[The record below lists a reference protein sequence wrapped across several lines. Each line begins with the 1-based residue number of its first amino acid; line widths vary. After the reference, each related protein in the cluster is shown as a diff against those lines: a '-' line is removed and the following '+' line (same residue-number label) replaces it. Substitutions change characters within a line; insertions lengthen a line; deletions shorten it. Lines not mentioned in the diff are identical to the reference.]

1 MPTMTT
7 TRPRPRP
14 VQIVEEGKKSITLD
28 VVFKRTKLDPDSLE
42 NFYAFF
48 YQQITVKII
57 DAKKWVGL
65 TLTKLS
71 NHKVFLKSDFNCTEV
86 DLVEGICDA
95 VEIEFSKK
103 RKIDDEEAK
112 KLYDG
117 NLARFY
123 NSENLSEDGEY
134 LGKF

>member
-7 TRPRPRP
+7 TRPRPKP
-14 VQIVEEGKKSITLD
+14 VKIVSENQKSVTVD

-42 NFYAFF
+42 NFYAYF

-71 NHKVFLKSDFNCTEV
+71 NGKVFLVSMLNCVEL
-86 DLVEGICDA
+86 DLVEGTCDA
-95 VEIEFSKK
+95 VEIEFGKK
-103 RKIDDEEAK
+103 K
-112 KLYDG
+112 KLTTEETKELYDKG
-117 NLARFY
+117 LTRFFG
-123 NSENLSEDGEY
+123 SEDFSSEGEY

>member
-1 MPTMTT
+1 MMARKPK
-7 TRPRPRP
+7 PKP
-14 VQIVEEGKKSITLD
+14 VKIVEEGKKSITLD

-42 NFYAFF
+42 NYYAFF

-57 DAKKWVGL
+57 NAKKWVGL

-71 NHKVFLKSDFNCTEV
+71 NHKVFLKSELQCTEI

-117 NLARFY
+117 NLARFF
-123 NSENLSEDGEY
+123 NDENLSIDGEWI
-134 LGKF
+134 GRF